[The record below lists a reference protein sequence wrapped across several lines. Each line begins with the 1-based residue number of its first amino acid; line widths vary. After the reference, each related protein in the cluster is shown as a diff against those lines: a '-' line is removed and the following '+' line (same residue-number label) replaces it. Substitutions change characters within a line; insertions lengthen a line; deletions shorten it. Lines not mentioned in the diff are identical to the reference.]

1 MKRLLAATALLLLMV
16 LGGCANVRVPM
27 IPSLSGA
34 NEHLPEREVDL
45 VGLNRDAQLAAESGE
60 TAKAEALYKSLVRR
74 MPNDS
79 ETWLR
84 LGNLYARN
92 NKPDEA
98 VGAYQRALIANG
110 QNSKAWYNLSVIRMR
125 QAWAALL
132 QVQSQ
137 AGLTTD
143 DPLRKQAEEALTY
156 LEKLPFLKD
165 EPRPPKAHADATR
178 Y

>member
-1 MKRLLAATALLLLMV
+1 MRLALFALVLL
-16 LGGCANVRVPM
+16 LGGCANLRLPASVT
-27 IPSLSGA
+27 GA
-34 NEHLPEREVDL
+34 NEPLPEREVDL
-45 VGLNRDAQLAAESGE
+45 VALNRDAQLAAESGE

-74 MPNDS
+74 MPNDA

-98 VGAYQRALIANG
+98 VGAYHRALIAD
-110 QNSKAWYNLSVIRMR
+110 SRDAKAWYNLSVIRMR
-125 QAWAALL
+125 QAWAAML
-132 QVQSQ
+132 QVQAQ
-137 AGLTTD
+137 ERLPAD
-143 DPLRKQAEEALTY
+143 DPLRRQAEEVLTH

-165 EPRPPKAHADATR
+165 EQRTPKAGADATR

>member
-1 MKRLLAATALLLLMV
+1 MIAASRAWSAGALAVVLLCA
-16 LGGCANVRVPM
+16 GCASTQSR
-27 IPSLSGA
+27 SAA
-34 NEHLPEREVDL
+34 NEKEVDL
-45 VGLNRDAQLAAESGE
+45 VGLNREAQLALESGE

-98 VGAYQRALIANG
+98 VGAYQRALIAN
-110 QNSKAWYNLSVIRMR
+110 NTEARAWHNLAVVRLR

-132 QVQSQ
+132 QVQAQ
-137 AGLTTD
+137 ENLAAD
-143 DPLRKQAEEALTY
+143 DPLRIQAEEALDH
-156 LEKLPFLKD
+156 LEKLPFLSG
-165 EPRPPKAHADATR
+165 EQRKAKAGADASKF
-178 Y
+178 

>member
-1 MKRLLAATALLLLMV
+1 MRTLLVVLCTVLMA
-16 LGGCANVRVPM
+16 GCANM
-27 IPSLSGA
+27 KLPSLPSMASLTGA
-34 NEHLPEREVDL
+34 NDPLPEREVDL
-45 VGLNRDAQLAAESGE
+45 ISLNREAQLAAESGE
-60 TAKAEALYKSLVRR
+60 AAKAEALYKSLVRR

-98 VGAYQRALIANG
+98 VGAYHRALIANPG
-110 QNSKAWYNLSVIRMR
+110 DSRAWYNLSVIRTR

-132 QVQSQ
+132 QVQAQETLASN
-137 AGLTTD
+137 
-143 DPLRKQAEEALTY
+143 DPLRRQAEEALDH
-156 LEKLPFLKD
+156 LEKLPFLREEQRRAK
-165 EPRPPKAHADATR
+165 PNADATR